1 MKVVF
6 VIQELTEGAFIGD
19 DGLGGIEYV
28 RKLDEAFRFK
38 NLNIALEHARN
49 IDSSLRTIAIYSL
62 YEPVI
67 Y

>member
-19 DGLGGIEYV
+19 DGLGGMEYV

-38 NLNIALEHARN
+38 NLNIALLQGFLMVSFVCL
-49 IDSSLRTIAIYSL
+49 D
-62 YEPVI
+62 
-67 Y
+67 